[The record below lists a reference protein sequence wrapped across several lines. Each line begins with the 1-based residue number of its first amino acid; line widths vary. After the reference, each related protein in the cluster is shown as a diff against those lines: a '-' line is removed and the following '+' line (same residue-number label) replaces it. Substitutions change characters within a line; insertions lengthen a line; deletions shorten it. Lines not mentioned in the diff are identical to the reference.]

1 MKSLELKPN
10 KEILLET
17 LESDTIGRNIELTR
31 FIRLLHD
38 IEGNFSIAIDNDWGT
53 GKTFFVKQAKMIL
66 DAYNEHSYDYEQYN
80 SERIRNIVEKYIE
93 YKKAVEN
100 KNISLYLAVYYNA
113 WENDNQKS
121 PLLSLIYEIIKVAK
135 IDTNETDISI
145 NKEKIIKD
153 GLSAIVKHFSGI
165 DIKELLDCVKAKDK
179 DIFKEIKEQK
189 SIKEQVDNILN
200 NLLLEHGERLVIF
213 IDELDRCRPTFAVE
227 LLEQIK
233 HYFDNDKITFVFSTN
248 IKQLQYT
255 IKKYY
260 GEAFEA
266 KRYLDKF
273 FDLIIILNDFNL
285 EKYFNFMKFNE
296 DDIDDIYEIIC
307 KKIIK
312 MYNLNL
318 RDILKFYQITRI
330 AIENKRYIYNNFK
343 DKNNMTNKFLM
354 YYFLPI
360 IIALKIK
367 DYNQYENFIA
377 GKNYKCINNLLMDKD
392 IIEYLKVL
400 LCLGK
405 NFKLESSVVR
415 KNLILIYKAIFVEQY
430 IDKSSI
436 KIGELEFTKETRKI
450 LFEAE
455 GLLSRFARYN

>member
-17 LESDTIGRNIELTR
+17 LEKNIIGRNTEIIN
-31 FIRLLHD
+31 FIRLLD
-38 IEGNFSIAIDNDWGT
+38 SIKSNFSIAIDNDWGT

-66 DAYNEHSYDYEQYN
+66 DAYNEHSYDYELSN
-80 SERIRNIVEKYIE
+80 LERIKNVIDI
-93 YKKAVEN
+93 
-100 KNISLYLAVYYNA
+100 KNIDLHLAVYYNA

-135 IDTNETDISI
+135 IDTNKTDISI

-165 DIKELLDCVKAKDK
+165 DIKELLKCVETEAK
-179 DIFKEIKEQK
+179 DIFKEIKGQK

-273 FDLIIILNDFNL
+273 FDLTISLNEINVI
-285 EKYFNFMKFNE
+285 EYFNFVNENSRGDMYDYVCKEIVKEYNFTLRDVIKFVQINKICIENLRKTKNE
-296 DDIDDIYEIIC
+296 YLYFDEII
-307 KKIIK
+307 I
-312 MYNLNL
+312 
-318 RDILKFYQITRI
+318 
-330 AIENKRYIYNNFK
+330 RYVLTYV
-343 DKNNMTNKFLM
+343 
-354 YYFLPI
+354 LPI
-360 IIALKIK
+360 VIGLKIK
-367 DYNQYENFIA
+367 RYDQYEDFIT
-377 GKNYKCINNLLMDKD
+377 GKDSTPLITILSKSEWISYGIDKLFSENEKSSKD
-392 IIEYLKVL
+392 INIIKE
-400 LCLGK
+400 
-405 NFKLESSVVR
+405 KLE
-415 KNLILIYKAIFVEQY
+415 LMYKAIFIEEY
-430 IDKSSI
+430 IDKHSI
-436 KIGELEFTKETRKI
+436 EIGKLEFTKKTRKI

>member
-17 LESDTIGRNIELTR
+17 LEKNIIGRNTEIIN
-31 FIRLLHD
+31 FIRLLD
-38 IEGNFSIAIDNDWGT
+38 SIKSNFSIAIDNDWGT
-53 GKTFFVKQAKMIL
+53 GKTFFVKQVKMIL
-66 DAYNEHSYDYEQYN
+66 DAYNEHSYDYELSN
-80 SERIRNIVEKYIE
+80 LERIKNVIDI
-93 YKKAVEN
+93 
-100 KNISLYLAVYYNA
+100 KNIDLHLAVYYNA

-135 IDTNETDISI
+135 IDTNKTDISI

-165 DIKELLDCVKAKDK
+165 DIKELLKCVETEAK
-179 DIFKEIKEQK
+179 DIFKEIKGQK
-189 SIKEQVDNILN
+189 STKDQVDNILN

-273 FDLIIILNDFNL
+273 FDLTVSLNEVNVI
-285 EKYFNFMKFNE
+285 EYFSFVNKSPGRDVY
-296 DDIDDIYEIIC
+296 DDVCKEIV
-307 KKIIK
+307 KE
-312 MYNLNL
+312 YNLTLRDVIKFVQINKICIENL
-318 RDILKFYQITRI
+318 RKTKNEYLYFDEK
-330 AIENKRYIYNNFK
+330 NNRYILTYV
-343 DKNNMTNKFLM
+343 
-354 YYFLPI
+354 LPI
-360 IIALKIK
+360 MIGLKIK
-367 DYNQYENFIA
+367 RYDQYEDFIT
-377 GKNYKCINNLLMDKD
+377 GKDSTPLITILSKSEWISYVMDKLFSEKEKSSKD
-392 IIEYLKVL
+392 VNIIKE
-400 LCLGK
+400 
-405 NFKLESSVVR
+405 KLESM
-415 KNLILIYKAIFVEQY
+415 YKAIFIEEY
-430 IDKSSI
+430 IDKHSI
-436 KIGELEFTKETRKI
+436 EIGKLKFTKETRKI

>member
-17 LESDTIGRNIELTR
+17 LEKNIIGRNTEIIN
-31 FIRLLHD
+31 FIRLLD
-38 IEGNFSIAIDNDWGT
+38 SIKSNFSIAIDNDWGT
-53 GKTFFVKQAKMIL
+53 GKTFFVKQVKMIL
-66 DAYNEHSYDYEQYN
+66 DAYNEHSYDYELSN
-80 SERIRNIVEKYIE
+80 LERIKNVIDI
-93 YKKAVEN
+93 
-100 KNISLYLAVYYNA
+100 KNINLHLAVYYNA

-135 IDTNETDISI
+135 IDTNKTDIFI

-165 DIKELLDCVKAKDK
+165 DIKELLKCVETEAK
-179 DIFKEIKEQK
+179 DIFKEIKGQK

-273 FDLIIILNDFNL
+273 FDLTISLNEINVI
-285 EKYFNFMKFNE
+285 EYFNFVNENSRGDMYDYVCKEIVKEYNFTLRDVIKFVQINK
-296 DDIDDIYEIIC
+296 IC
-307 KKIIK
+307 IE
-312 MYNLNL
+312 NL
-318 RDILKFYQITRI
+318 RKTKNEYLYFDEKNI
-330 AIENKRYIYNNFK
+330 RYILTYV
-343 DKNNMTNKFLM
+343 
-354 YYFLPI
+354 LPI
-360 IIALKIK
+360 MIGLKIK
-367 DYNQYENFIA
+367 RYDQYEDFIT
-377 GKNYKCINNLLMDKD
+377 GKDSTPLITILSKSEWISYGIDKLFSENEKSSKD
-392 IIEYLKVL
+392 INIIKE
-400 LCLGK
+400 
-405 NFKLESSVVR
+405 KLE
-415 KNLILIYKAIFVEQY
+415 LMYKAIFIEEY
-430 IDKSSI
+430 IDKHSI
-436 KIGELEFTKETRKI
+436 EIGKLKFTKETRKI

>member
-17 LESDTIGRNIELTR
+17 LEKNIIGRNTEIIN
-31 FIRLLHD
+31 FIRLLD
-38 IEGNFSIAIDNDWGT
+38 SIKSNFSIAIDNDWGT
-53 GKTFFVKQAKMIL
+53 GKNFFVKEVKMIL
-66 DAYNEHSYDYEQYN
+66 DAYNEHSYDYELSN
-80 SERIRNIVEKYIE
+80 LERIKNVIDI
-93 YKKAVEN
+93 
-100 KNISLYLAVYYNA
+100 KNIDLHLAVYYNA

-135 IDTNETDISI
+135 IDTNKTDISI

-165 DIKELLDCVKAKDK
+165 DIKELLKCVETEAK
-179 DIFKEIKEQK
+179 DIFKEIKGQK
-189 SIKEQVDNILN
+189 STKEQVDNILN

-273 FDLIIILNDFNL
+273 FDLTVSLNEVNVI
-285 EKYFNFMKFNE
+285 EYFSFVNKSPGRDVY
-296 DDIDDIYEIIC
+296 DDVCKEIV
-307 KKIIK
+307 KE
-312 MYNLNL
+312 YNLTLRDVIKFVQINKICIENL
-318 RDILKFYQITRI
+318 RKTKNEYLYFDEK
-330 AIENKRYIYNNFK
+330 NNRYILTYV
-343 DKNNMTNKFLM
+343 
-354 YYFLPI
+354 LPI
-360 IIALKIK
+360 MIGLKIK
-367 DYNQYENFIA
+367 RYDQYEDFIT
-377 GKNYKCINNLLMDKD
+377 GKDSTPLITILSKSEWISYVMDKLFSEKEKSSKD
-392 IIEYLKVL
+392 VNIIKE
-400 LCLGK
+400 
-405 NFKLESSVVR
+405 KLESM
-415 KNLILIYKAIFVEQY
+415 YKAIFIEEY
-430 IDKSSI
+430 IDKHSI
-436 KIGELEFTKETRKI
+436 EIGKLKFTKETRKI

>member
-17 LESDTIGRNIELTR
+17 LEKNIIGRNTEIIN
-31 FIRLLHD
+31 FIRLLD
-38 IEGNFSIAIDNDWGT
+38 SIKSNFSIAIDNDWGT

-66 DAYNEHSYDYEQYN
+66 DAYNDHSYDYELSN
-80 SERIRNIVEKYIE
+80 LERIKNVIDI
-93 YKKAVEN
+93 
-100 KNISLYLAVYYNA
+100 KNIDLHLAVYYNA

-135 IDTNETDISI
+135 IDTNKTDISI

-153 GLSAIVKHFSGI
+153 GLSAIVKHFSEI
-165 DIKELLDCVKAKDK
+165 DIKELLKCVETEAK
-179 DIFKEIKEQK
+179 DIFKEIKGQK

-273 FDLIIILNDFNL
+273 FDLTISLNEINVI
-285 EKYFNFMKFNE
+285 EYFNFVNENSRGDMYDYVCKEIVKEYNFTLRDVIKFVQINKICIENLRKTKNE
-296 DDIDDIYEIIC
+296 YLYFDEII
-307 KKIIK
+307 I
-312 MYNLNL
+312 
-318 RDILKFYQITRI
+318 
-330 AIENKRYIYNNFK
+330 RYILTYV
-343 DKNNMTNKFLM
+343 
-354 YYFLPI
+354 LPI
-360 IIALKIK
+360 VIGLKIK
-367 DYNQYENFIA
+367 RYDQYEDFIT
-377 GKNYKCINNLLMDKD
+377 GKDSTPLITILSKSEWIAYGIDKLLSEKEKSSKD
-392 IIEYLKVL
+392 INTIKE
-400 LCLGK
+400 
-405 NFKLESSVVR
+405 KLESM
-415 KNLILIYKAIFVEQY
+415 YKAIFIEKY
-430 IDKSSI
+430 RDKHSI

>member
-17 LESDTIGRNIELTR
+17 LEKNIIGRNTEIIN
-31 FIRLLHD
+31 FIRLLD
-38 IEGNFSIAIDNDWGT
+38 SIKSNFSIAIDNDWGT
-53 GKTFFVKQAKMIL
+53 GKTFFVKQVKIIL
-66 DAYNEHSYDYEQYN
+66 DAYNEHSYDCELSN
-80 SERIRNIVEKYIE
+80 LERIKNVIDI
-93 YKKAVEN
+93 
-100 KNISLYLAVYYNA
+100 KNIDLHLAVYYNA

-135 IDTNETDISI
+135 IDTNKTDISI

-165 DIKELLDCVKAKDK
+165 DIKELLKCVETEAK
-179 DIFKEIKEQK
+179 DIFKEIKGQK
-189 SIKEQVDNILN
+189 STKEQVGNILN

-273 FDLIIILNDFNL
+273 FDLTVSLNEVNVIEYFNFVNEDLRDDMYDYVCKEIVKEYNFTLRDIIKFTQINKICIENLRKNQNKYLYLNKSCNIYILISILSIMIGLKIKRYDQYEDFITGKDSTPLIIILSKSGWIAYGIDKL
-285 EKYFNFMKFNE
+285 LSEKEKSS
-296 DDIDDIYEIIC
+296 
-307 KKIIK
+307 
-312 MYNLNL
+312 
-318 RDILKFYQITRI
+318 
-330 AIENKRYIYNNFK
+330 
-343 DKNNMTNKFLM
+343 
-354 YYFLPI
+354 
-360 IIALKIK
+360 
-367 DYNQYENFIA
+367 
-377 GKNYKCINNLLMDKD
+377 KD
-392 IIEYLKVL
+392 INTIKE
-400 LCLGK
+400 
-405 NFKLESSVVR
+405 KLESM
-415 KNLILIYKAIFVEQY
+415 YKAIFIEKY
-430 IDKSSI
+430 RDKHSI

>member
-17 LESDTIGRNIELTR
+17 LEKNIIGRNTEIIN
-31 FIRLLHD
+31 FIRLLD
-38 IEGNFSIAIDNDWGT
+38 SIKSNFSIAIDNDWGT

-66 DAYNEHSYDYEQYN
+66 DAYNEHSYDYELSN
-80 SERIRNIVEKYIE
+80 LERIKNVIDI
-93 YKKAVEN
+93 
-100 KNISLYLAVYYNA
+100 KNIDLHLAVYYNA

-135 IDTNETDISI
+135 IDTNKTDISI

-165 DIKELLDCVKAKDK
+165 DIKELLKCVETEAK
-179 DIFKEIKEQK
+179 DIFKEIKRQK

-273 FDLIIILNDFNL
+273 FDLTISLNEINVI
-285 EKYFNFMKFNE
+285 EYFNFVNENSRGDMYDYVCKEIVKEYNFTLRDVIKFVQINKICIENLRKTKNE
-296 DDIDDIYEIIC
+296 YLYFDEII
-307 KKIIK
+307 I
-312 MYNLNL
+312 
-318 RDILKFYQITRI
+318 
-330 AIENKRYIYNNFK
+330 RYVLTYV
-343 DKNNMTNKFLM
+343 
-354 YYFLPI
+354 LPI
-360 IIALKIK
+360 VIGLKIK
-367 DYNQYENFIA
+367 RYDQYEDFIT
-377 GKNYKCINNLLMDKD
+377 GKDSTPLITILSKSEWISYGIDKLFSENEKSSKD
-392 IIEYLKVL
+392 INIIKE
-400 LCLGK
+400 
-405 NFKLESSVVR
+405 KLE
-415 KNLILIYKAIFVEQY
+415 LMYKAIFIEEY
-430 IDKSSI
+430 IDKHSI
-436 KIGELEFTKETRKI
+436 EIGKLEFTKETRKI

>member
-17 LESDTIGRNIELTR
+17 LEKNIIGRNTEIIN
-31 FIRLLHD
+31 FIRLLD
-38 IEGNFSIAIDNDWGT
+38 SIKSNFSIAIDNDWGT
-53 GKTFFVKQAKMIL
+53 GKTFFVKEVKMIL
-66 DAYNEHSYDYEQYN
+66 DAYNEHSYDYELSN
-80 SERIRNIVEKYIE
+80 LERIKNVIDI
-93 YKKAVEN
+93 
-100 KNISLYLAVYYNA
+100 KNIDLHLAVYYNT

-135 IDTNETDISI
+135 IDTNKTDISI

-165 DIKELLDCVKAKDK
+165 DIKELLKCVETEAK
-179 DIFKEIKEQK
+179 DIFKEIKGQK
-189 SIKEQVDNILN
+189 STKEQVDNILN

-273 FDLIIILNDFNL
+273 FDLTVSLNEVNVIEYFNFVNEDLRDDMYDYVCKEIVKEYNFTLRDIIKFTQINKICIENLRKNQNKYLYLNKSCNIYILISILSIMIGLKIKRYDQYEDFITGKDSTPLIIILSKSGWIAYGIDKL
-285 EKYFNFMKFNE
+285 LSEKEKSS
-296 DDIDDIYEIIC
+296 
-307 KKIIK
+307 
-312 MYNLNL
+312 
-318 RDILKFYQITRI
+318 
-330 AIENKRYIYNNFK
+330 
-343 DKNNMTNKFLM
+343 
-354 YYFLPI
+354 
-360 IIALKIK
+360 
-367 DYNQYENFIA
+367 
-377 GKNYKCINNLLMDKD
+377 KD
-392 IIEYLKVL
+392 INTIKE
-400 LCLGK
+400 
-405 NFKLESSVVR
+405 KLESM
-415 KNLILIYKAIFVEQY
+415 YKAIFIEKY
-430 IDKSSI
+430 RDKHSI

>member
-17 LESDTIGRNIELTR
+17 LEKNIIGRNTEIIN
-31 FIRLLHD
+31 FIRLLD
-38 IEGNFSIAIDNDWGT
+38 SIKSNFSIAIDNDWGT
-53 GKTFFVKQAKMIL
+53 GKTFFVKEVKMIL
-66 DAYNEHSYDYEQYN
+66 DAYNEHSYDYELSN
-80 SERIRNIVEKYIE
+80 LERIKNVIDI
-93 YKKAVEN
+93 
-100 KNISLYLAVYYNA
+100 KNIDLHLAVYYNA

-121 PLLSLIYEIIKVAK
+121 LLLSLIYEIIKVAK
-135 IDTNETDISI
+135 IDTNKTDISI

-165 DIKELLDCVKAKDK
+165 DIKELLKCVETEAK
-179 DIFKEIKEQK
+179 DIFKEIKGQK
-189 SIKEQVDNILN
+189 STKEQVDNILN

-273 FDLIIILNDFNL
+273 FDLTISLNEINVI
-285 EKYFNFMKFNE
+285 EYFNFVNENSRGDMYDYVCKEIVKEYNFSLRDVIKFVQINK
-296 DDIDDIYEIIC
+296 IC
-307 KKIIK
+307 IE
-312 MYNLNL
+312 NL
-318 RDILKFYQITRI
+318 RKTKNEYLYFDEKNI
-330 AIENKRYIYNNFK
+330 RYVLTYV
-343 DKNNMTNKFLM
+343 
-354 YYFLPI
+354 LPI
-360 IIALKIK
+360 VIGLKIK
-367 DYNQYENFIA
+367 RYDQYEDFIT
-377 GKNYKCINNLLMDKD
+377 GKDSTPLITILSKSEWISYGIDKLFSENEKSSKD
-392 IIEYLKVL
+392 INIIKE
-400 LCLGK
+400 
-405 NFKLESSVVR
+405 KLE
-415 KNLILIYKAIFVEQY
+415 LMYKAIFIEEY
-430 IDKSSI
+430 IDKHSI
-436 KIGELEFTKETRKI
+436 EIGKLEFTKETRKI

>member
-17 LESDTIGRNIELTR
+17 LEKNIIGRNTEIIN
-31 FIRLLHD
+31 FIRLLD
-38 IEGNFSIAIDNDWGT
+38 SIKSNFSIAIDNDWGT
-53 GKTFFVKQAKMIL
+53 GKNFFVKEVKMIL
-66 DAYNEHSYDYEQYN
+66 DAYNEHSYDYELSN
-80 SERIRNIVEKYIE
+80 LERIKNVIDI
-93 YKKAVEN
+93 
-100 KNISLYLAVYYNA
+100 KNIDLHLAVYYNA

-135 IDTNETDISI
+135 IDTNKTDISI

-165 DIKELLDCVKAKDK
+165 DIKELLKCVETEAK
-179 DIFKEIKEQK
+179 DIFKEIKGQK
-189 SIKEQVDNILN
+189 STKEQVDNILN

-273 FDLIIILNDFNL
+273 FDLTVSLNEVNVI
-285 EKYFNFMKFNE
+285 EYFCFVNKSPGRDVY
-296 DDIDDIYEIIC
+296 DDVCKEIV
-307 KKIIK
+307 KE
-312 MYNLNL
+312 YNLTLRDVIKFVQINKICIENL
-318 RDILKFYQITRI
+318 RKTKNEYLYFDEK
-330 AIENKRYIYNNFK
+330 NNRYILTYV
-343 DKNNMTNKFLM
+343 
-354 YYFLPI
+354 LPI
-360 IIALKIK
+360 MIGLKIK
-367 DYNQYENFIA
+367 RYDQYEDFIT
-377 GKNYKCINNLLMDKD
+377 GKDSTPLITILSKSEWISYVMDKLFSEKEKSSKD
-392 IIEYLKVL
+392 VNIIKE
-400 LCLGK
+400 
-405 NFKLESSVVR
+405 KLESM
-415 KNLILIYKAIFVEQY
+415 YKAIFIEEY
-430 IDKSSI
+430 IDKHSI
-436 KIGELEFTKETRKI
+436 EIGKLKFTKETRKI

>member
-17 LESDTIGRNIELTR
+17 LEKNIIGRNTEIIN
-31 FIRLLHD
+31 FIRLLD
-38 IEGNFSIAIDNDWGT
+38 SIKSNFSIAIDNDWGT
-53 GKTFFVKQAKMIL
+53 GKTFFVKEVKMIL
-66 DAYNEHSYDYEQYN
+66 DAYNEHSYDYELSN
-80 SERIRNIVEKYIE
+80 LERIKNVIDI
-93 YKKAVEN
+93 
-100 KNISLYLAVYYNA
+100 KNIDLHLAVYYNA

-135 IDTNETDISI
+135 IDTNKTDISI

-165 DIKELLDCVKAKDK
+165 DIKELLKCVETEAK
-179 DIFKEIKEQK
+179 DIFKEIKGQK
-189 SIKEQVDNILN
+189 STKEQVDNILN

-273 FDLIIILNDFNL
+273 FDLTISLNEINVI
-285 EKYFNFMKFNE
+285 EYFNFVNENSRGDMYDYVCKEIVKEYNFTLRDVIKFVQINK
-296 DDIDDIYEIIC
+296 IC
-307 KKIIK
+307 IE
-312 MYNLNL
+312 NL
-318 RDILKFYQITRI
+318 RKTKNEYLYFDEKNI
-330 AIENKRYIYNNFK
+330 RYVLTYV
-343 DKNNMTNKFLM
+343 
-354 YYFLPI
+354 LPI
-360 IIALKIK
+360 VIGLKIK
-367 DYNQYENFIA
+367 RYDQYEDFIT
-377 GKNYKCINNLLMDKD
+377 GKDSTPLITILSKSEWISYGIDKLFSENEKSSKD
-392 IIEYLKVL
+392 INIIKE
-400 LCLGK
+400 
-405 NFKLESSVVR
+405 KLE
-415 KNLILIYKAIFVEQY
+415 LMYKAIFIEEY
-430 IDKSSI
+430 IDKHSI
-436 KIGELEFTKETRKI
+436 EIGKLEFTQETRTI

>member
-17 LESDTIGRNIELTR
+17 LEKNIIGRNTEIIN
-31 FIRLLHD
+31 FIRLLD
-38 IEGNFSIAIDNDWGT
+38 SIKSNFSIAIDNDWGT

-66 DAYNEHSYDYEQYN
+66 DAYNDHSYDYELSN
-80 SERIRNIVEKYIE
+80 LERIKNVIDI
-93 YKKAVEN
+93 
-100 KNISLYLAVYYNA
+100 KNIDLHLAVYYNA

-135 IDTNETDISI
+135 IDTNKTDISI

-165 DIKELLDCVKAKDK
+165 DIKELLKCVETEAK
-179 DIFKEIKEQK
+179 DIFKEIKGQK

-273 FDLIIILNDFNL
+273 FDLTISLNEINVI
-285 EKYFNFMKFNE
+285 EYFNFVNENSRGDMYDYVCKEIAKEYNFTLRDVIKFIQINKICIENLRKTKNE
-296 DDIDDIYEIIC
+296 YLYFDE
-307 KKIIK
+307 KII
-312 MYNLNL
+312 
-318 RDILKFYQITRI
+318 
-330 AIENKRYIYNNFK
+330 RYVLTYV
-343 DKNNMTNKFLM
+343 
-354 YYFLPI
+354 LPI
-360 IIALKIK
+360 MIGLKIK
-367 DYNQYENFIA
+367 RYDQYEDFIT
-377 GKNYKCINNLLMDKD
+377 GKDSTPLITILSKSEWISYGIDKLFSENEKSSKD
-392 IIEYLKVL
+392 INIIKE
-400 LCLGK
+400 
-405 NFKLESSVVR
+405 KLE
-415 KNLILIYKAIFVEQY
+415 LMYKAIFIEEY
-430 IDKSSI
+430 IDKHSI
-436 KIGELEFTKETRKI
+436 EIGKLKFTKETRKI

>member
-17 LESDTIGRNIELTR
+17 LEKNIIGRNTEIIN
-31 FIRLLHD
+31 FIRLLD
-38 IEGNFSIAIDNDWGT
+38 SIKSNFSIAIDNDWGT
-53 GKTFFVKQAKMIL
+53 GKTFFVKQVKIIL
-66 DAYNEHSYDYEQYN
+66 DAYNEHSYDYELSN
-80 SERIRNIVEKYIE
+80 LERIKNVIDI
-93 YKKAVEN
+93 
-100 KNISLYLAVYYNA
+100 KNIDLHLAVYYNA

-135 IDTNETDISI
+135 IDTNKTDISI

-165 DIKELLDCVKAKDK
+165 DIKELLKCVETEAK
-179 DIFKEIKEQK
+179 DIFKEIKGQK
-189 SIKEQVDNILN
+189 STKEQVDNILN

-273 FDLIIILNDFNL
+273 FDLTVSLNEVNVIEYFNFVNEDLRDDMYDYVCKEIVKEYNFTLRDIIKFTQINKICIENLRKNQNKYLYLNKSCNIYILISILSIMIGLKIKRYDQYEDFITGKDSTPLIIILSKSGWIAYGIDKL
-285 EKYFNFMKFNE
+285 LSEKEKSS
-296 DDIDDIYEIIC
+296 
-307 KKIIK
+307 
-312 MYNLNL
+312 
-318 RDILKFYQITRI
+318 
-330 AIENKRYIYNNFK
+330 
-343 DKNNMTNKFLM
+343 
-354 YYFLPI
+354 
-360 IIALKIK
+360 
-367 DYNQYENFIA
+367 
-377 GKNYKCINNLLMDKD
+377 KD
-392 IIEYLKVL
+392 INTIKE
-400 LCLGK
+400 
-405 NFKLESSVVR
+405 KLESM
-415 KNLILIYKAIFVEQY
+415 YKAIFIEKY
-430 IDKSSI
+430 RDKHSI
-436 KIGELEFTKETRKI
+436 EIGKLEFTKETRKI

>member
-17 LESDTIGRNIELTR
+17 LEKNIIGRNTEIIN
-31 FIRLLHD
+31 FIRLLD
-38 IEGNFSIAIDNDWGT
+38 SIKSNFSIAIDNDWGT
-53 GKTFFVKQAKMIL
+53 GKTFFVKEVKMIL
-66 DAYNEHSYDYEQYN
+66 DAYNEHSYDYELSN
-80 SERIRNIVEKYIE
+80 LERIKNVIDI
-93 YKKAVEN
+93 
-100 KNISLYLAVYYNA
+100 KNIDLHLAVYYNA

-135 IDTNETDISI
+135 IDTNKTDISI

-165 DIKELLDCVKAKDK
+165 DIKELLKCVETEAK
-179 DIFKEIKEQK
+179 DIFKEIKGQK
-189 SIKEQVDNILN
+189 STKEQVDNILN

-273 FDLIIILNDFNL
+273 FDLTISLNEINVI
-285 EKYFNFMKFNE
+285 EYFNFVNENSRGDMYDYVCKEIVKEYNFTLRDVIKFVQINK
-296 DDIDDIYEIIC
+296 IC
-307 KKIIK
+307 IE
-312 MYNLNL
+312 NL
-318 RDILKFYQITRI
+318 RKTKNEFLYFDEKNI
-330 AIENKRYIYNNFK
+330 RYVLTYV
-343 DKNNMTNKFLM
+343 
-354 YYFLPI
+354 LPI
-360 IIALKIK
+360 VIGLKIK
-367 DYNQYENFIA
+367 RYDQYEDFIT
-377 GKNYKCINNLLMDKD
+377 GKDSTPLITILSKSEWISYGIDKLFSENEKSSKD
-392 IIEYLKVL
+392 INIIKE
-400 LCLGK
+400 
-405 NFKLESSVVR
+405 KLE
-415 KNLILIYKAIFVEQY
+415 LMYKAIFIEEY
-430 IDKSSI
+430 IDKHSI
-436 KIGELEFTKETRKI
+436 EIGKLEFTKETRKI

>member
-17 LESDTIGRNIELTR
+17 LEKNIIGRNTEIIN
-31 FIRLLHD
+31 FIRLLD
-38 IEGNFSIAIDNDWGT
+38 SIKSNFSIAIDNDWGT
-53 GKTFFVKQAKMIL
+53 GKTFFVKEVKMIL
-66 DAYNEHSYDYEQYN
+66 DAYNEHSYDYELSN
-80 SERIRNIVEKYIE
+80 LERIKNVIDI
-93 YKKAVEN
+93 
-100 KNISLYLAVYYNA
+100 KNIDLHLAVYYNA

-135 IDTNETDISI
+135 IDTNKTDISI

-165 DIKELLDCVKAKDK
+165 DIKELLKCVETEAK
-179 DIFKEIKEQK
+179 DIFKEIKGQK
-189 SIKEQVDNILN
+189 STKEQVDNILN

-273 FDLIIILNDFNL
+273 FDLTISLNEINVI
-285 EKYFNFMKFNE
+285 EYFNFVNENSRGDMYDYVCKEIVKEYNFTLRDVIKFVQINK
-296 DDIDDIYEIIC
+296 IC
-307 KKIIK
+307 IE
-312 MYNLNL
+312 NL
-318 RDILKFYQITRI
+318 RKTKNEYLYFDEKNI
-330 AIENKRYIYNNFK
+330 RYVLTYV
-343 DKNNMTNKFLM
+343 
-354 YYFLPI
+354 LPI
-360 IIALKIK
+360 VIGLKIK
-367 DYNQYENFIA
+367 RYDQYEDFIT
-377 GKNYKCINNLLMDKD
+377 GKDSTPLITILSKSEWISYVMDKLFSENEKSSKD
-392 IIEYLKVL
+392 INIIKE
-400 LCLGK
+400 
-405 NFKLESSVVR
+405 KLE
-415 KNLILIYKAIFVEQY
+415 LMYKAIFIEEY
-430 IDKSSI
+430 IDKHSI
-436 KIGELEFTKETRKI
+436 EIGKLEFTKETRKI

>member
-17 LESDTIGRNIELTR
+17 LEKNIIGRNTEIIN
-31 FIRLLHD
+31 FIRLLD
-38 IEGNFSIAIDNDWGT
+38 SIKSNFSIAIDNDWGT
-53 GKTFFVKQAKMIL
+53 GKTFFVKEVKMIL
-66 DAYNEHSYDYEQYN
+66 DAYNEHSYDYELSN
-80 SERIRNIVEKYIE
+80 LERIKNVIDI
-93 YKKAVEN
+93 
-100 KNISLYLAVYYNA
+100 KNIDLHLAVYYNA

-135 IDTNETDISI
+135 IDTNKTDISI

-165 DIKELLDCVKAKDK
+165 DIKELLKCVETEAK
-179 DIFKEIKEQK
+179 DIFKEIKGQK
-189 SIKEQVDNILN
+189 STKEQVDNILN

-273 FDLIIILNDFNL
+273 FDLTISLNEINVI
-285 EKYFNFMKFNE
+285 EYFNFVNENSRGDMYDYVCKEIVKEYNFTLRDVIKFVQINK
-296 DDIDDIYEIIC
+296 IC
-307 KKIIK
+307 IE
-312 MYNLNL
+312 NL
-318 RDILKFYQITRI
+318 RKTKNEYLYFDEKNI
-330 AIENKRYIYNNFK
+330 RYVLTYV
-343 DKNNMTNKFLM
+343 
-354 YYFLPI
+354 LPI
-360 IIALKIK
+360 VIGLKIK
-367 DYNQYENFIA
+367 RYDQYEDFIT
-377 GKNYKCINNLLMDKD
+377 GKDSTPLITILSKSEWISYGIDKLFSENEKSSKD
-392 IIEYLKVL
+392 INIIKE
-400 LCLGK
+400 
-405 NFKLESSVVR
+405 KLE
-415 KNLILIYKAIFVEQY
+415 LMYKAIFIEENTG
-430 IDKSSI
+430 K
-436 KIGELEFTKETRKI
+436 RN
-450 LFEAE
+450 
-455 GLLSRFARYN
+455 R

>member
-17 LESDTIGRNIELTR
+17 LEKNIIGRNTEIIN
-31 FIRLLHD
+31 FIRLLD
-38 IEGNFSIAIDNDWGT
+38 SIKSNFSIAIDNDWGT
-53 GKTFFVKQAKMIL
+53 GKTFFVKEVKMIL
-66 DAYNEHSYDYEQYN
+66 DAYNEHSYDYELSN
-80 SERIRNIVEKYIE
+80 LERIKNVIDI
-93 YKKAVEN
+93 
-100 KNISLYLAVYYNA
+100 KNIDLHLAVYYNA

-135 IDTNETDISI
+135 IDTNKTDISI

-165 DIKELLDCVKAKDK
+165 DIKELLKCVETEAK
-179 DIFKEIKEQK
+179 DIFKEIKGQK

-273 FDLIIILNDFNL
+273 FDLTISLNEINVI
-285 EKYFNFMKFNE
+285 EYFNFVNENSRGDMYDYVCKEIVKEYNFTLRDVIKFVQINKICIENLGKTKNE
-296 DDIDDIYEIIC
+296 YLYFDEII
-307 KKIIK
+307 I
-312 MYNLNL
+312 
-318 RDILKFYQITRI
+318 
-330 AIENKRYIYNNFK
+330 RYVLTYV
-343 DKNNMTNKFLM
+343 
-354 YYFLPI
+354 LPI
-360 IIALKIK
+360 VIGLKIK
-367 DYNQYENFIA
+367 RYDQYEDFIT
-377 GKNYKCINNLLMDKD
+377 GKDSTPLITILSQSEWISYGIDKLFSENEKSSKD
-392 IIEYLKVL
+392 INIIKE
-400 LCLGK
+400 
-405 NFKLESSVVR
+405 KLE
-415 KNLILIYKAIFVEQY
+415 LMYKAIFIEEY
-430 IDKSSI
+430 IDKHSI
-436 KIGELEFTKETRKI
+436 EIGKLEFTKETRKI

>member
-17 LESDTIGRNIELTR
+17 LEKNIIGRNTEIIN
-31 FIRLLHD
+31 FIRLLD
-38 IEGNFSIAIDNDWGT
+38 SIKSNFSIAIDNDWGT

-66 DAYNEHSYDYEQYN
+66 DAYNEHSYDYELSN
-80 SERIRNIVEKYIE
+80 LERIKNVIDI
-93 YKKAVEN
+93 
-100 KNISLYLAVYYNA
+100 KNINLHLAVYYNA

-135 IDTNETDISI
+135 IDTNKTDIFI

-165 DIKELLDCVKAKDK
+165 DIKELLKCVETEAK
-179 DIFKEIKEQK
+179 DIFKEIKGQK

-273 FDLIIILNDFNL
+273 FDLTISLNEINVI
-285 EKYFNFMKFNE
+285 EYFNFVNENSRGDMYDYVCKEIAKEYNFTLRDVIKFIQINKICIENLRKTKNE
-296 DDIDDIYEIIC
+296 YLYFDE
-307 KKIIK
+307 KII
-312 MYNLNL
+312 
-318 RDILKFYQITRI
+318 
-330 AIENKRYIYNNFK
+330 RYVLTYV
-343 DKNNMTNKFLM
+343 
-354 YYFLPI
+354 LPI
-360 IIALKIK
+360 MIGLKIK
-367 DYNQYENFIA
+367 RYDQYEDFIT
-377 GKNYKCINNLLMDKD
+377 GKDSTPLITILSKSEWISYGIDKLFSENEKSSKD
-392 IIEYLKVL
+392 INIIKE
-400 LCLGK
+400 
-405 NFKLESSVVR
+405 KLE
-415 KNLILIYKAIFVEQY
+415 LMYKAIFIEEY
-430 IDKSSI
+430 IDKHSI
-436 KIGELEFTKETRKI
+436 EIGKLKFTKETRKI

>member
-17 LESDTIGRNIELTR
+17 LEKNIIGRNTEIIN
-31 FIRLLHD
+31 FIRLLD
-38 IEGNFSIAIDNDWGT
+38 SIKSNFSIAIDNDWGT

-66 DAYNEHSYDYEQYN
+66 DAYNEHSYDYELSN
-80 SERIRNIVEKYIE
+80 LERIKNVIDI
-93 YKKAVEN
+93 
-100 KNISLYLAVYYNA
+100 KNIDLHLAVYYNA

-135 IDTNETDISI
+135 IDTNKTDISI

-165 DIKELLDCVKAKDK
+165 DIKELLKCVETEAK
-179 DIFKEIKEQK
+179 DIFKEIKGQK

-273 FDLIIILNDFNL
+273 FDLTISLNEINVI
-285 EKYFNFMKFNE
+285 EYFNFVNENSRGDMYDYVCKEIAKEYNFTLRDVIKFVQINKICIENLRKTKNE
-296 DDIDDIYEIIC
+296 YLYFDE
-307 KKIIK
+307 KII
-312 MYNLNL
+312 
-318 RDILKFYQITRI
+318 
-330 AIENKRYIYNNFK
+330 RYVLTYV
-343 DKNNMTNKFLM
+343 
-354 YYFLPI
+354 LPI
-360 IIALKIK
+360 VIGLKIK
-367 DYNQYENFIA
+367 RYDQYEDFIT
-377 GKNYKCINNLLMDKD
+377 GKDSTPLITILSKSEWISYGIDKLFYENEKSSKD
-392 IIEYLKVL
+392 INIIKE
-400 LCLGK
+400 
-405 NFKLESSVVR
+405 KLE
-415 KNLILIYKAIFVEQY
+415 LMYKAIFIEEY
-430 IDKSSI
+430 IDKDSI
-436 KIGELEFTKETRKI
+436 EIGKLEFTKETRKI

>member
-17 LESDTIGRNIELTR
+17 LEKNIIGRNTEIIN
-31 FIRLLHD
+31 FIRLLD
-38 IEGNFSIAIDNDWGT
+38 SIKSNFSIAIDNDWGT
-53 GKTFFVKQAKMIL
+53 GKTFFVKEVKMIL
-66 DAYNEHSYDYEQYN
+66 DAYNEHSYDYELSN
-80 SERIRNIVEKYIE
+80 LERIKNVIDI
-93 YKKAVEN
+93 
-100 KNISLYLAVYYNA
+100 KNIDLHLAVYYNA

-135 IDTNETDISI
+135 IDTNKTDISI

-165 DIKELLDCVKAKDK
+165 DIKELLKCVETEAK
-179 DIFKEIKEQK
+179 DIFKEIKGQK
-189 SIKEQVDNILN
+189 STKEQVDNILN

-273 FDLIIILNDFNL
+273 FDLTISLNEINVI
-285 EKYFNFMKFNE
+285 EYFNFVNENSRGDMYDYVCKEIVKEYNFTLRDVIKFVQINK
-296 DDIDDIYEIIC
+296 IC
-307 KKIIK
+307 IE
-312 MYNLNL
+312 NL
-318 RDILKFYQITRI
+318 RKTKNEYLYFDEKNI
-330 AIENKRYIYNNFK
+330 RYVLTYV
-343 DKNNMTNKFLM
+343 
-354 YYFLPI
+354 LPI
-360 IIALKIK
+360 VIGLKIK
-367 DYNQYENFIA
+367 RYDQYEDFIT
-377 GKNYKCINNLLMDKD
+377 GKDSTPLITILSKSEWISYGIDKLFSENEKSSKD
-392 IIEYLKVL
+392 INIIKE
-400 LCLGK
+400 
-405 NFKLESSVVR
+405 KLE
-415 KNLILIYKAIFVEQY
+415 LMYKAIFIEEY
-430 IDKSSI
+430 IDKYSI
-436 KIGELEFTKETRKI
+436 EIGKLEFTKETRKI

>member
-17 LESDTIGRNIELTR
+17 LEKNIIGRNTEIIN
-31 FIRLLHD
+31 FIRLLD
-38 IEGNFSIAIDNDWGT
+38 SIKSNFSIAIDNDWGT
-53 GKTFFVKQAKMIL
+53 GKTFFVKQVKMIL
-66 DAYNEHSYDYEQYN
+66 DAYNEHSYDYELSN
-80 SERIRNIVEKYIE
+80 LERIKNVIDI
-93 YKKAVEN
+93 
-100 KNISLYLAVYYNA
+100 KNIDLHLAVYYNA

-135 IDTNETDISI
+135 IDTNKTDISI

-165 DIKELLDCVKAKDK
+165 DIKELLKCVETEAK
-179 DIFKEIKEQK
+179 DIFKEIKGQK
-189 SIKEQVDNILN
+189 STKEQVDNILN

-273 FDLIIILNDFNL
+273 FDLTVSLNEVNVI
-285 EKYFNFMKFNE
+285 EYFSFVNKSPGCDMY
-296 DDIDDIYEIIC
+296 DDVCKEIV
-307 KKIIK
+307 KE
-312 MYNLNL
+312 YNLTLRDVIKFVQINKICIENL
-318 RDILKFYQITRI
+318 RKTKNEYLYFDEKNI
-330 AIENKRYIYNNFK
+330 RYILTYV
-343 DKNNMTNKFLM
+343 
-354 YYFLPI
+354 LPI
-360 IIALKIK
+360 MIGLKIK
-367 DYNQYENFIA
+367 RYDQYEDFIT
-377 GKNYKCINNLLMDKD
+377 GKDSTPLITILSKSEWISYVMDKLFSEKEKSSKD
-392 IIEYLKVL
+392 VNIIKE
-400 LCLGK
+400 
-405 NFKLESSVVR
+405 KLESM
-415 KNLILIYKAIFVEQY
+415 YKAIFIEEY
-430 IDKSSI
+430 IDKHSI
-436 KIGELEFTKETRKI
+436 EIGKLKFTKETRKI

>member
-17 LESDTIGRNIELTR
+17 LEKNIIGRNTEIIN
-31 FIRLLHD
+31 FIRLLD
-38 IEGNFSIAIDNDWGT
+38 SIKSNFSIAIDNDWGT

-66 DAYNEHSYDYEQYN
+66 DAYNEHSYDYELSN
-80 SERIRNIVEKYIE
+80 LERIKNVIDI
-93 YKKAVEN
+93 
-100 KNISLYLAVYYNA
+100 KNIDLHLAVYYNA

-135 IDTNETDISI
+135 IDTNKTDISI

-165 DIKELLDCVKAKDK
+165 DIKELLKCVETEAK
-179 DIFKEIKEQK
+179 DIFKEIKGQK

-273 FDLIIILNDFNL
+273 FDLTVSLNEVNVI
-285 EKYFNFMKFNE
+285 EYFSFVNKSPGRDVY
-296 DDIDDIYEIIC
+296 DDVCKEIV
-307 KKIIK
+307 KE
-312 MYNLNL
+312 YNLTLRDVIKFVQINKICIENL
-318 RDILKFYQITRI
+318 RKTKNEYLYFDEKNI
-330 AIENKRYIYNNFK
+330 RYILTYV
-343 DKNNMTNKFLM
+343 
-354 YYFLPI
+354 LPI
-360 IIALKIK
+360 MIGLKIK
-367 DYNQYENFIA
+367 RYDQYEDFIT
-377 GKNYKCINNLLMDKD
+377 GKDSTPLITILSKSEWISYVMDKLFSEKEKSSKD
-392 IIEYLKVL
+392 VNIIKE
-400 LCLGK
+400 
-405 NFKLESSVVR
+405 KLESM
-415 KNLILIYKAIFVEQY
+415 YKAIFIEEY
-430 IDKSSI
+430 IDKHSI
-436 KIGELEFTKETRKI
+436 EIGKLKFTKETRKI

>member
-17 LESDTIGRNIELTR
+17 LEKNIIGRNTEIIN
-31 FIRLLHD
+31 FIRLLD
-38 IEGNFSIAIDNDWGT
+38 SIKSNFSIAIDNDWGT
-53 GKTFFVKQAKMIL
+53 GKTFFVKQVKIIL
-66 DAYNEHSYDYEQYN
+66 DAYNEHSYDYELSN
-80 SERIRNIVEKYIE
+80 LER
-93 YKKAVEN
+93 
-100 KNISLYLAVYYNA
+100 
-113 WENDNQKS
+113 
-121 PLLSLIYEIIKVAK
+121 IKVAK
-135 IDTNETDISI
+135 IDTNKTDISI

-165 DIKELLDCVKAKDK
+165 DIKELLKCVETEAK
-179 DIFKEIKEQK
+179 DIFKEIKGQK
-189 SIKEQVDNILN
+189 STKEQVGNILN

-273 FDLIIILNDFNL
+273 FDLTVSLNEVNVIEYFNFVNEDLRDDMYDYVCKEIVKEYNFTLRDIIKFTQINKICIENLRKNQNKYLYLNKSCNIYILISILSIMIGLKIKRYDQYEDFITGKDSTPLIIILSKSGWIAYGIDKL
-285 EKYFNFMKFNE
+285 LSEKEKSS
-296 DDIDDIYEIIC
+296 
-307 KKIIK
+307 
-312 MYNLNL
+312 
-318 RDILKFYQITRI
+318 
-330 AIENKRYIYNNFK
+330 
-343 DKNNMTNKFLM
+343 
-354 YYFLPI
+354 
-360 IIALKIK
+360 
-367 DYNQYENFIA
+367 
-377 GKNYKCINNLLMDKD
+377 KD
-392 IIEYLKVL
+392 INTIKE
-400 LCLGK
+400 
-405 NFKLESSVVR
+405 KLESM
-415 KNLILIYKAIFVEQY
+415 YKAIFIEKY
-430 IDKSSI
+430 RDKHSI

>member
-17 LESDTIGRNIELTR
+17 LEKNIIGRNTEIIN
-31 FIRLLHD
+31 FIRLLD
-38 IEGNFSIAIDNDWGT
+38 SIKSNFSIAIDNDWGT

-66 DAYNEHSYDYEQYN
+66 DAYNEHSYDYELSN
-80 SERIRNIVEKYIE
+80 LERIKNVIDI
-93 YKKAVEN
+93 
-100 KNISLYLAVYYNA
+100 KNIDLHLAVYYNA

-135 IDTNETDISI
+135 IDTNKTDISI

-165 DIKELLDCVKAKDK
+165 DIKELLKCVETEAK
-179 DIFKEIKEQK
+179 DIFKEIKGQK
-189 SIKEQVDNILN
+189 STKEQVDNILN

-273 FDLIIILNDFNL
+273 FDLTISLNEINVI
-285 EKYFNFMKFNE
+285 EYFNFVNENSRGDMYDYVCKEIAKEYNFTLRDVIKFIQINKICIENLRKTKNE
-296 DDIDDIYEIIC
+296 YLYFDE
-307 KKIIK
+307 KII
-312 MYNLNL
+312 
-318 RDILKFYQITRI
+318 
-330 AIENKRYIYNNFK
+330 RYVLTYV
-343 DKNNMTNKFLM
+343 
-354 YYFLPI
+354 LPI
-360 IIALKIK
+360 MIGLKIK
-367 DYNQYENFIA
+367 RYDQYEDFIT
-377 GKNYKCINNLLMDKD
+377 GKDSTPLITILSKSEWISYGIDKLFSENEKSSKD
-392 IIEYLKVL
+392 INIIKE
-400 LCLGK
+400 
-405 NFKLESSVVR
+405 KLE
-415 KNLILIYKAIFVEQY
+415 LMYKAIFIEEY
-430 IDKSSI
+430 IDKHSI
-436 KIGELEFTKETRKI
+436 EIGKLKFTKETRKI

>member
-17 LESDTIGRNIELTR
+17 LEKNIIGRNTEIIK
-31 FIRLLHD
+31 FIRLLD
-38 IEGNFSIAIDNDWGT
+38 SIKSNFSIAIDNDWGT
-53 GKTFFVKQAKMIL
+53 GKTFFVKQVKMIL
-66 DAYNEHSYDYEQYN
+66 DAYNEHSYDYELSN
-80 SERIRNIVEKYIE
+80 LERIKNVIDI
-93 YKKAVEN
+93 
-100 KNISLYLAVYYNA
+100 KNIDLHLAVYYNA

-135 IDTNETDISI
+135 IDTNKTDISI

-165 DIKELLDCVKAKDK
+165 DIKELLKCVETEAK
-179 DIFKEIKEQK
+179 DIFKEIKGQK
-189 SIKEQVDNILN
+189 STKEQVDNILN

-273 FDLIIILNDFNL
+273 FDLTISLNEINVI
-285 EKYFNFMKFNE
+285 EYFNFVNE
-296 DDIDDIYEIIC
+296 NSRGDMYDYVCKEIV
-307 KKIIK
+307 KE
-312 MYNLNL
+312 YNLTLRDVIKFVQINKICIENL
-318 RDILKFYQITRI
+318 RKTKNEYLYFDEK
-330 AIENKRYIYNNFK
+330 NNRYILTYV
-343 DKNNMTNKFLM
+343 
-354 YYFLPI
+354 LPI
-360 IIALKIK
+360 MIGLKIK
-367 DYNQYENFIA
+367 RYDQYEDFIT
-377 GKNYKCINNLLMDKD
+377 GKDSTPLITILSKSEWISYVMDKLFSEKEKSSKD
-392 IIEYLKVL
+392 VNIIKE
-400 LCLGK
+400 
-405 NFKLESSVVR
+405 KLESM
-415 KNLILIYKAIFVEQY
+415 YKAIFIEEY
-430 IDKSSI
+430 IDKHSI
-436 KIGELEFTKETRKI
+436 EIGKLKFTKETRKI

>member
-17 LESDTIGRNIELTR
+17 LEKNIIGRNTEIIN
-31 FIRLLHD
+31 FIRLLD
-38 IEGNFSIAIDNDWGT
+38 SIKSNFSIAIDNDWGT
-53 GKTFFVKQAKMIL
+53 GKTFFVKQVKMIL
-66 DAYNEHSYDYEQYN
+66 DAYNEHSYDYELSN
-80 SERIRNIVEKYIE
+80 LERIKNVIDI
-93 YKKAVEN
+93 
-100 KNISLYLAVYYNA
+100 KNIDLHLAVYYNA

-135 IDTNETDISI
+135 IDTNKTDISI

-165 DIKELLDCVKAKDK
+165 DIKELLKCVETEAK
-179 DIFKEIKEQK
+179 DIFKEIKGQK

-273 FDLIIILNDFNL
+273 FDLTISLNEINVI
-285 EKYFNFMKFNE
+285 EYFNFVNENSRGDMYDYVCKEIVKEYNFTLRDVIKFVQINKICIENLRKTKNE
-296 DDIDDIYEIIC
+296 YLYFDEII
-307 KKIIK
+307 I
-312 MYNLNL
+312 
-318 RDILKFYQITRI
+318 
-330 AIENKRYIYNNFK
+330 RYVLTYV
-343 DKNNMTNKFLM
+343 
-354 YYFLPI
+354 LPI
-360 IIALKIK
+360 VIGLKIK
-367 DYNQYENFIA
+367 RYDQYEDFIT
-377 GKNYKCINNLLMDKD
+377 GKDSTPLITILSKSEWISYGIDKLSSENEKSSKD
-392 IIEYLKVL
+392 INIIKE
-400 LCLGK
+400 
-405 NFKLESSVVR
+405 KLE
-415 KNLILIYKAIFVEQY
+415 LMYKAIFIEEY
-430 IDKSSI
+430 IDKHSI
-436 KIGELEFTKETRKI
+436 EIGKLEFTKETRKI

>member
-17 LESDTIGRNIELTR
+17 LEKNIIGRNTEIIN
-31 FIRLLHD
+31 FIRLLD
-38 IEGNFSIAIDNDWGT
+38 SIKSNFSIAIDNDWGT
-53 GKTFFVKQAKMIL
+53 GKTFFVKQVKIIL
-66 DAYNEHSYDYEQYN
+66 DAYNEHSYDYELSN
-80 SERIRNIVEKYIE
+80 LERIKNVIDI
-93 YKKAVEN
+93 
-100 KNISLYLAVYYNA
+100 KNIDLHLAVYYNA

-135 IDTNETDISI
+135 IDTNKTDISI

-165 DIKELLDCVKAKDK
+165 DIKELLKCVETEAK
-179 DIFKEIKEQK
+179 DIFKEIKGQK
-189 SIKEQVDNILN
+189 STKEQVDNILN

-273 FDLIIILNDFNL
+273 FDLTVSLNEVNVI
-285 EKYFNFMKFNE
+285 EYFNFVNENSRGDMYDYVCKEIVKEYNFTLRDVIKFVQINK
-296 DDIDDIYEIIC
+296 IC
-307 KKIIK
+307 IE
-312 MYNLNL
+312 NL
-318 RDILKFYQITRI
+318 RKTKNEYLYFDEKNI
-330 AIENKRYIYNNFK
+330 RYVLTYV
-343 DKNNMTNKFLM
+343 
-354 YYFLPI
+354 LPI
-360 IIALKIK
+360 VIGLKIK
-367 DYNQYENFIA
+367 RYDQYEDFIT
-377 GKNYKCINNLLMDKD
+377 GKDSTPLITILSKSEWISYGIDKLFSENEKSSKD
-392 IIEYLKVL
+392 INIIKE
-400 LCLGK
+400 
-405 NFKLESSVVR
+405 KLE
-415 KNLILIYKAIFVEQY
+415 LMYKAIFIEEY
-430 IDKSSI
+430 IDKHSI
-436 KIGELEFTKETRKI
+436 EIGKLEFTKETRKI

>member
-17 LESDTIGRNIELTR
+17 LEKNIIGRNTEIIN
-31 FIRLLHD
+31 FIRLLD
-38 IEGNFSIAIDNDWGT
+38 SIKSNFSIAIDNDWGT
-53 GKTFFVKQAKMIL
+53 GKTFFVKQVKMIL
-66 DAYNEHSYDYEQYN
+66 DAYNEHSYDYELSN
-80 SERIRNIVEKYIE
+80 LERIKNVIDI
-93 YKKAVEN
+93 
-100 KNISLYLAVYYNA
+100 KNIDLHLAVYYNA

-135 IDTNETDISI
+135 IDTNKTDIFI

-165 DIKELLDCVKAKDK
+165 DIKELLKCVETEAK
-179 DIFKEIKEQK
+179 DIFKEIKGQK

-273 FDLIIILNDFNL
+273 FDLTISLNEINVI
-285 EKYFNFMKFNE
+285 EYFNFVNENSRGDMYDYVCKEIVKEYNFTLRDVIKFVQINKICIENLRKTKNE
-296 DDIDDIYEIIC
+296 YLYFDEII
-307 KKIIK
+307 I
-312 MYNLNL
+312 
-318 RDILKFYQITRI
+318 
-330 AIENKRYIYNNFK
+330 RYVLTYV
-343 DKNNMTNKFLM
+343 
-354 YYFLPI
+354 LPI
-360 IIALKIK
+360 VIGLKIK
-367 DYNQYENFIA
+367 RYDQYEDFIT
-377 GKNYKCINNLLMDKD
+377 GKDSTPLITILSKSEWISYGIDKLFSENEKSSKD
-392 IIEYLKVL
+392 INIIKE
-400 LCLGK
+400 
-405 NFKLESSVVR
+405 KLE
-415 KNLILIYKAIFVEQY
+415 LMYKAIFIEEY
-430 IDKSSI
+430 IDKHSI
-436 KIGELEFTKETRKI
+436 EIGKLEFTKETRKI

>member
-1 MKSLELKPN
+1 MKS
-10 KEILLET
+10 
-17 LESDTIGRNIELTR
+17 
-31 FIRLLHD
+31 
-38 IEGNFSIAIDNDWGT
+38 NFSIAIDNDWGT
-53 GKTFFVKQAKMIL
+53 GKTFFVKEVKMIL
-66 DAYNEHSYDYEQYN
+66 DAYNEHSYDYELSN
-80 SERIRNIVEKYIE
+80 LERIKNVIDI
-93 YKKAVEN
+93 
-100 KNISLYLAVYYNA
+100 KNIDLHLAVYYNA

-135 IDTNETDISI
+135 IDTNKTDISI

-165 DIKELLDCVKAKDK
+165 DIKELLKCVETEAK
-179 DIFKEIKEQK
+179 DIFKEIKGQK

-273 FDLIIILNDFNL
+273 FDLTISLNEINVI
-285 EKYFNFMKFNE
+285 EYFNFVNENSRGDMYDYVCKEIVKEYNFTLRDVIKFVQINK
-296 DDIDDIYEIIC
+296 IC
-307 KKIIK
+307 IE
-312 MYNLNL
+312 NL
-318 RDILKFYQITRI
+318 RKTKNEYLYFDEKNI
-330 AIENKRYIYNNFK
+330 RYVLTYV
-343 DKNNMTNKFLM
+343 
-354 YYFLPI
+354 LPI
-360 IIALKIK
+360 VIGLKIK
-367 DYNQYENFIA
+367 RYDQYEDFIT
-377 GKNYKCINNLLMDKD
+377 GKDSTPLITILSKSEWISYGIDKLFSENEKSSKD
-392 IIEYLKVL
+392 INIIKE
-400 LCLGK
+400 
-405 NFKLESSVVR
+405 KLE
-415 KNLILIYKAIFVEQY
+415 LMYKAIFIEEY
-430 IDKSSI
+430 IDKHSI
-436 KIGELEFTKETRKI
+436 EIGKLEFTKETRKI

>member
-10 KEILLET
+10 KEILEKNI
-17 LESDTIGRNIELTR
+17 IGRNTEIIN
-31 FIRLLHD
+31 FIRLLD
-38 IEGNFSIAIDNDWGT
+38 SIKSNFSIAIDNDWGT
-53 GKTFFVKQAKMIL
+53 GKTFFVKQVKIIL
-66 DAYNEHSYDYEQYN
+66 DAYNEHSYDYELSN
-80 SERIRNIVEKYIE
+80 LERIKNVIDI
-93 YKKAVEN
+93 
-100 KNISLYLAVYYNA
+100 KNIDLHLAVYYNA

-135 IDTNETDISI
+135 IDTNKTDISI

-165 DIKELLDCVKAKDK
+165 DIKELLKCVETEAK
-179 DIFKEIKEQK
+179 DIFKEIKGQK
-189 SIKEQVDNILN
+189 STKEQVDNILN

-273 FDLIIILNDFNL
+273 FDLTVSLNEVNVI
-285 EKYFNFMKFNE
+285 EYFNFVNENSRGDMYDYVCKEIVKEYNFTLRDVIKFVQINKICIENLRKTKNE
-296 DDIDDIYEIIC
+296 YLYFDEII
-307 KKIIK
+307 I
-312 MYNLNL
+312 
-318 RDILKFYQITRI
+318 
-330 AIENKRYIYNNFK
+330 RYILTYV
-343 DKNNMTNKFLM
+343 
-354 YYFLPI
+354 LPI
-360 IIALKIK
+360 VIGLKIK
-367 DYNQYENFIA
+367 RYDQYEDFIT
-377 GKNYKCINNLLMDKD
+377 GKDSTPLITILSKSEWISYGIDKLFSENEKSSKD
-392 IIEYLKVL
+392 INIIKE
-400 LCLGK
+400 
-405 NFKLESSVVR
+405 KLE
-415 KNLILIYKAIFVEQY
+415 LMYKAIFIEEY
-430 IDKSSI
+430 IDKHSI
-436 KIGELEFTKETRKI
+436 EIGKLEFTKETRKI

>member
-17 LESDTIGRNIELTR
+17 LEKNIIGRNTEIIN
-31 FIRLLHD
+31 FIRLLD
-38 IEGNFSIAIDNDWGT
+38 SIKSNFSIAIDNDWGT
-53 GKTFFVKQAKMIL
+53 GKTFFVKQVKMIL
-66 DAYNEHSYDYEQYN
+66 DAYNEHSYDYELSN
-80 SERIRNIVEKYIE
+80 LERIKNVIDI
-93 YKKAVEN
+93 
-100 KNISLYLAVYYNA
+100 KNIDLHLAVYYNA

-135 IDTNETDISI
+135 IDTNKTDISI

-153 GLSAIVKHFSGI
+153 GLSAIVRHFSGI
-165 DIKELLDCVKAKDK
+165 DIKELLKCVETEAK
-179 DIFKEIKEQK
+179 DIFKEIKGQK
-189 SIKEQVDNILN
+189 STKEQVDNILN

-273 FDLIIILNDFNL
+273 FDLTISLNEINVI
-285 EKYFNFMKFNE
+285 EYFNFVNENSRGDMYDYVCKEIVKEYNFTLRDVIKFVQINK
-296 DDIDDIYEIIC
+296 IC
-307 KKIIK
+307 IE
-312 MYNLNL
+312 NL
-318 RDILKFYQITRI
+318 RKTKNEYLYFDEKNI
-330 AIENKRYIYNNFK
+330 RYVLTYV
-343 DKNNMTNKFLM
+343 
-354 YYFLPI
+354 LPI
-360 IIALKIK
+360 VIGLKIK
-367 DYNQYENFIA
+367 RYDQYEDFIT
-377 GKNYKCINNLLMDKD
+377 GKDSTPLITILSKSEWISYGIDKLFSENEKSSKD
-392 IIEYLKVL
+392 INIIKE
-400 LCLGK
+400 
-405 NFKLESSVVR
+405 KLE
-415 KNLILIYKAIFVEQY
+415 LMYKAIFIEEY
-430 IDKSSI
+430 IDKHSI
-436 KIGELEFTKETRKI
+436 EIGKLEFTKETRKI

>member
-17 LESDTIGRNIELTR
+17 LEKNIIGRNTEIIN
-31 FIRLLHD
+31 FIRLLD
-38 IEGNFSIAIDNDWGT
+38 SIKSNFSIAIDNDWGT
-53 GKTFFVKQAKMIL
+53 GKTFFVKEVKMIL
-66 DAYNEHSYDYEQYN
+66 DAYNEHSYDYELSN
-80 SERIRNIVEKYIE
+80 LERIKNVIDI
-93 YKKAVEN
+93 
-100 KNISLYLAVYYNA
+100 KNIDLHLAVYYNA

-135 IDTNETDISI
+135 IDTNKTDISI

-165 DIKELLDCVKAKDK
+165 DIKELLKCVETEAK
-179 DIFKEIKEQK
+179 DIFKEIKGQK
-189 SIKEQVDNILN
+189 STKEQVDNILN

-213 IDELDRCRPTFAVE
+213 IDELDRCRPTFSVE

-273 FDLIIILNDFNL
+273 FDLTISLNEINVI
-285 EKYFNFMKFNE
+285 EYFNFVNENSRGDMYDYVCKEIVKEYNFTLRDVIKFVQINK
-296 DDIDDIYEIIC
+296 IC
-307 KKIIK
+307 IE
-312 MYNLNL
+312 NL
-318 RDILKFYQITRI
+318 RKTKNEYLYFDEKNI
-330 AIENKRYIYNNFK
+330 RYVLTYV
-343 DKNNMTNKFLM
+343 
-354 YYFLPI
+354 LPI
-360 IIALKIK
+360 VIGLKIK
-367 DYNQYENFIA
+367 RYDQYEDFIT
-377 GKNYKCINNLLMDKD
+377 GKDSTPLITILSKSEWISYGIDKLFSENEKSSKD
-392 IIEYLKVL
+392 INIIKE
-400 LCLGK
+400 
-405 NFKLESSVVR
+405 KLE
-415 KNLILIYKAIFVEQY
+415 LMYKAIFIEEY
-430 IDKSSI
+430 IDKHSI
-436 KIGELEFTKETRKI
+436 EIGKLEFTKETRKI

>member
-17 LESDTIGRNIELTR
+17 LEKNIIGRNTEIIN
-31 FIRLLHD
+31 FIRLLD
-38 IEGNFSIAIDNDWGT
+38 SIKSNFSIAIDNDWGT
-53 GKTFFVKQAKMIL
+53 GKTFFVKEVKMIL
-66 DAYNEHSYDYEQYN
+66 DAYNEHSYDYELSN
-80 SERIRNIVEKYIE
+80 LERIKNVIDI
-93 YKKAVEN
+93 
-100 KNISLYLAVYYNA
+100 KNIDLHLAVYYNA

-135 IDTNETDISI
+135 IDTNKTDISI

-165 DIKELLDCVKAKDK
+165 DIKELLKCVETEAK
-179 DIFKEIKEQK
+179 DIFKEIKGQK
-189 SIKEQVDNILN
+189 STKEQVDNILN

-273 FDLIIILNDFNL
+273 FDLTVSLNEVNVIEYFNFVNEDLRYDYVCKEIVKEYNFTLRDIIKFTQINKICIENLRKNQNKYLYLNKSCNIYILISILSIMIGLKIKRYDQYEDFITGKDSTPLIIILSKSGWIAYGIDKL
-285 EKYFNFMKFNE
+285 LSEKEKSSK
-296 DDIDDIYEIIC
+296 DIN
-307 KKIIK
+307 IIK
-312 MYNLNL
+312 
-318 RDILKFYQITRI
+318 
-330 AIENKRYIYNNFK
+330 E
-343 DKNNMTNKFLM
+343 
-354 YYFLPI
+354 
-360 IIALKIK
+360 
-367 DYNQYENFIA
+367 
-377 GKNYKCINNLLMDKD
+377 
-392 IIEYLKVL
+392 
-400 LCLGK
+400 
-405 NFKLESSVVR
+405 KLE
-415 KNLILIYKAIFVEQY
+415 LMYKAIFIEEY
-430 IDKSSI
+430 IDKHSI
-436 KIGELEFTKETRKI
+436 EIGKLEFTKETRKI

>member
-17 LESDTIGRNIELTR
+17 LEKNIIGRNTEIIN
-31 FIRLLHD
+31 FIRLLD
-38 IEGNFSIAIDNDWGT
+38 SIKSNFSIAIDNDWGT

-66 DAYNEHSYDYEQYN
+66 DAYNDHSYDYELSN
-80 SERIRNIVEKYIE
+80 LERIKNVIDI
-93 YKKAVEN
+93 
-100 KNISLYLAVYYNA
+100 KNIDLHLAVYYNA

-135 IDTNETDISI
+135 IDTNKTDISI

-165 DIKELLDCVKAKDK
+165 DIKELLKCVETEAK
-179 DIFKEIKEQK
+179 DIFKEIKGQK
-189 SIKEQVDNILN
+189 STKEQVDNILN

-273 FDLIIILNDFNL
+273 FDLTVSLNEVNVIEYFNFVNEDLRDDMYDYVCKEIVKEYNFTLRDIIKFTQINKICIENLRKNQNKYLYLNKSCNIYILISILSIMIGLKIKRYDQYEDFITGKDSTPLIIILSKSGWIAYGIDKL
-285 EKYFNFMKFNE
+285 LSEKEKSS
-296 DDIDDIYEIIC
+296 
-307 KKIIK
+307 
-312 MYNLNL
+312 
-318 RDILKFYQITRI
+318 
-330 AIENKRYIYNNFK
+330 
-343 DKNNMTNKFLM
+343 
-354 YYFLPI
+354 
-360 IIALKIK
+360 
-367 DYNQYENFIA
+367 
-377 GKNYKCINNLLMDKD
+377 KD
-392 IIEYLKVL
+392 INTIKE
-400 LCLGK
+400 
-405 NFKLESSVVR
+405 KLESM
-415 KNLILIYKAIFVEQY
+415 YKAIFIEKY
-430 IDKSSI
+430 RDKHSI

>member
-17 LESDTIGRNIELTR
+17 LEKNIIGRNTEIIN
-31 FIRLLHD
+31 FIRLLD
-38 IEGNFSIAIDNDWGT
+38 SIKSNFSIAIDNDWGT
-53 GKTFFVKQAKMIL
+53 GKTFFVKEVKMIL
-66 DAYNEHSYDYEQYN
+66 DAYNEHSYDYELSN
-80 SERIRNIVEKYIE
+80 LERIKNVIDI
-93 YKKAVEN
+93 
-100 KNISLYLAVYYNA
+100 KNIDLHLAVYYNA

-135 IDTNETDISI
+135 IDTNKTDISI

-165 DIKELLDCVKAKDK
+165 DIKELLKCVETEAK
-179 DIFKEIKEQK
+179 DIFKEIKGQK
-189 SIKEQVDNILN
+189 STKEQVDNILN

-233 HYFDNDKITFVFSTN
+233 HYFDNDKITFVFSKN

-273 FDLIIILNDFNL
+273 FDLTISLNEINVI
-285 EKYFNFMKFNE
+285 EYFNFVNENSRGDMYDYVCKEIVKEYNFTLRDVIKFVQINK
-296 DDIDDIYEIIC
+296 IC
-307 KKIIK
+307 IE
-312 MYNLNL
+312 NL
-318 RDILKFYQITRI
+318 RKTKNEYLYFDEKNI
-330 AIENKRYIYNNFK
+330 RYVLTYV
-343 DKNNMTNKFLM
+343 
-354 YYFLPI
+354 LPI
-360 IIALKIK
+360 VIGLKIK
-367 DYNQYENFIA
+367 RYDQYEDFIT
-377 GKNYKCINNLLMDKD
+377 GKDSTPLITILSKSEWISYGIDKLFSENEKSSKD
-392 IIEYLKVL
+392 INIIKE
-400 LCLGK
+400 
-405 NFKLESSVVR
+405 KLE
-415 KNLILIYKAIFVEQY
+415 LMYKAIFIEEY
-430 IDKSSI
+430 IDKHSI
-436 KIGELEFTKETRKI
+436 EIGKLEFTKETRKI

>member
-17 LESDTIGRNIELTR
+17 LEKNIIGRNTEIIN
-31 FIRLLHD
+31 FIRLLD
-38 IEGNFSIAIDNDWGT
+38 SIKSNFSIAIDNDWGT
-53 GKTFFVKQAKMIL
+53 GKTFFVKEVKMIL
-66 DAYNEHSYDYEQYN
+66 DAYNEHSYDYELSN
-80 SERIRNIVEKYIE
+80 LERIKNVIDI
-93 YKKAVEN
+93 
-100 KNISLYLAVYYNA
+100 KNIDLHLAVYYNA

-121 PLLSLIYEIIKVAK
+121 LLLSLIYEIIKVAK
-135 IDTNETDISI
+135 IDTNKTDISI

-165 DIKELLDCVKAKDK
+165 DIKELLKCVETEAK
-179 DIFKEIKEQK
+179 DIFKEIKGQK
-189 SIKEQVDNILN
+189 STKEQVDNILN

-273 FDLIIILNDFNL
+273 FDLTISLNEINVI
-285 EKYFNFMKFNE
+285 EYFNFVNENSRGDMYDYVCKEIVKEYNFTLRDVIKFVQINK
-296 DDIDDIYEIIC
+296 IC
-307 KKIIK
+307 IE
-312 MYNLNL
+312 NL
-318 RDILKFYQITRI
+318 RKTKNEYLYFDEKNI
-330 AIENKRYIYNNFK
+330 RYVLTYV
-343 DKNNMTNKFLM
+343 
-354 YYFLPI
+354 LPI
-360 IIALKIK
+360 VIGLKIK
-367 DYNQYENFIA
+367 RYDQYEDFIT
-377 GKNYKCINNLLMDKD
+377 GKDSTPLITILSKSEWISYGIDKLFSENEKSSKD
-392 IIEYLKVL
+392 INIIKE
-400 LCLGK
+400 
-405 NFKLESSVVR
+405 KLE
-415 KNLILIYKAIFVEQY
+415 LMYKAIFIEEY
-430 IDKSSI
+430 IDKHSI
-436 KIGELEFTKETRKI
+436 EIGKLEFTKETRKI

>member
-17 LESDTIGRNIELTR
+17 LEKNIIGRNTEIIN
-31 FIRLLHD
+31 FIRLLD
-38 IEGNFSIAIDNDWGT
+38 SIKSNFSIAIDNDWGT
-53 GKTFFVKQAKMIL
+53 GKTFFVKQVKMIL
-66 DAYNEHSYDYEQYN
+66 DAYNEHSYDYELSN
-80 SERIRNIVEKYIE
+80 LERIKNVIDI
-93 YKKAVEN
+93 
-100 KNISLYLAVYYNA
+100 KNIDLHLAVYYNA

-135 IDTNETDISI
+135 IDTNKTDISI

-165 DIKELLDCVKAKDK
+165 DIKELLKCVETEAK
-179 DIFKEIKEQK
+179 DIFKEIKGQK
-189 SIKEQVDNILN
+189 STKDQVDNILN

-273 FDLIIILNDFNL
+273 FDLTVSLNEVNVI
-285 EKYFNFMKFNE
+285 EYFSFVNKSPGRDVY
-296 DDIDDIYEIIC
+296 DDVCKEIV
-307 KKIIK
+307 KE
-312 MYNLNL
+312 YNLTLRDVIKFVQINKICIENL
-318 RDILKFYQITRI
+318 RKTKNEYLYFDEK
-330 AIENKRYIYNNFK
+330 NNRYILTYV
-343 DKNNMTNKFLM
+343 
-354 YYFLPI
+354 LPI
-360 IIALKIK
+360 MIGLKIK
-367 DYNQYENFIA
+367 RYDQYEDFIT
-377 GKNYKCINNLLMDKD
+377 GKDSTPLITILSKSEWISYVMDKLFSEKEKSSKD
-392 IIEYLKVL
+392 INIIKE
-400 LCLGK
+400 
-405 NFKLESSVVR
+405 KLESM
-415 KNLILIYKAIFVEQY
+415 YKAIFIEEY
-430 IDKSSI
+430 IDKHSI
-436 KIGELEFTKETRKI
+436 EIGKLKFTKETRKI

>member
-1 MKSLELKPN
+1 
-10 KEILLET
+10 
-17 LESDTIGRNIELTR
+17 
-31 FIRLLHD
+31 
-38 IEGNFSIAIDNDWGT
+38 
-53 GKTFFVKQAKMIL
+53 MIL
-66 DAYNEHSYDYEQYN
+66 DAYNEHSYDYELSN
-80 SERIRNIVEKYIE
+80 LERIKNVIDI
-93 YKKAVEN
+93 
-100 KNISLYLAVYYNA
+100 KNIDLHLAVYYNA

-135 IDTNETDISI
+135 IDTNKTDISI

-165 DIKELLDCVKAKDK
+165 DIKELLKCVETEAK
-179 DIFKEIKEQK
+179 DIFKEIKGQK
-189 SIKEQVDNILN
+189 STKEQVDNILN

-273 FDLIIILNDFNL
+273 FDLTVSLNEVNVI
-285 EKYFNFMKFNE
+285 EYFSFVNKSPGRDMY
-296 DDIDDIYEIIC
+296 DDVCKEIV
-307 KKIIK
+307 KE
-312 MYNLNL
+312 YNLTLRDVIKFVQINKICIENL
-318 RDILKFYQITRI
+318 RKTKNEYLYFDEKNI
-330 AIENKRYIYNNFK
+330 RYILTYV
-343 DKNNMTNKFLM
+343 
-354 YYFLPI
+354 LPI
-360 IIALKIK
+360 MIGLKIK
-367 DYNQYENFIA
+367 RYDQYEDFIT
-377 GKNYKCINNLLMDKD
+377 GKDSTPLITILSKSEWISYVMDKLFSEKEKSSKD
-392 IIEYLKVL
+392 VNIIKE
-400 LCLGK
+400 
-405 NFKLESSVVR
+405 KLESM
-415 KNLILIYKAIFVEQY
+415 YKAIFIEEY
-430 IDKSSI
+430 IDKHSI
-436 KIGELEFTKETRKI
+436 EIGKLKFTKETRKI